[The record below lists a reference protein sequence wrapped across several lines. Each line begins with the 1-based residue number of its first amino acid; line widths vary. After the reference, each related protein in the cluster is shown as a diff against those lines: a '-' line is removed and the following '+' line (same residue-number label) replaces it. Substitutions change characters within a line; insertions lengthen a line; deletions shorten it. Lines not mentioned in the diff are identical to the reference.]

1 MAIAI
6 RTRGLGRYFGSSV
19 EIDGAEQPR
28 EAWRALLAVVG
39 ISLRPAADDG
49 VQRTRAVVGHVLR
62 DVSLEV
68 EQGSVVCLTGPSGSG
83 KSVLLK
89 ILSGA
94 IAPTAGSAEIYGRVT
109 SVLSANGGLNELMS
123 AAEAIEAAAKAR
135 DLSGDEAAAYA
146 AAVIDFAE
154 LHGFEHVALRT
165 YSTGMSM
172 RLGMAMALCERP
184 PILLIDDV
192 LTVGDIGFQ
201 QKCLERLFDL
211 KEAGSTILAAF
222 SDDALVERL
231 ATRVVTLA
239 GGSIASDSSPAAWA
253 LPRVEGHAVGLD
265 WQLMRGLPED
275 DVFAVR
281 SMSVEAGG
289 TAGDTYMDVS
299 LVLEARVA
307 PARCRPNV
315 FVKRQRAI
323 LFRSLYPE
331 FLSIDAPQTFTC
343 RVRVPTHMLPAGE
356 YSLMISVV
364 THVGD
369 LAYSLKADDVMA
381 ITIHREKPSAAEDEE
396 QASPELFLLSFPW
409 EIEALAED
417 GPAASA

>member
-49 VQRTRAVVGHVLR
+49 VQRTRSAVGHVLR

-94 IAPTAGSAEIYGRVT
+94 IAPTAGTAEIYGRVT

-123 AAEAIEAAAKAR
+123 AAEAIEAAAKDR
-135 DLSGDEAAAYA
+135 DLSGAEAAAYA
-146 AAVIDFAE
+146 AAVVDFAE

-172 RLGMAMALCERP
+172 RLGMAIALCERP

-211 KEAGSTILAAF
+211 KEAGCTILAAF
-222 SDDALVERL
+222 SDEALVERL
-231 ATRVVTLA
+231 ATRVITLS
-239 GGSIASDSSPAAWA
+239 GGSIASDSTPGAWA

-275 DVFAVR
+275 EVAAVR
-281 SMSVEAGG
+281 SMTVEAGG
-289 TAGDTYMDVS
+289 AEGDTYMDVA

-315 FVKRQRAI
+315 FLKRQGTI
-323 LFRSLYPE
+323 LFRSIYPE
-331 FLSIDAPQTFTC
+331 FLAIEHPHAFSC
-343 RVRVPTHMLPAGE
+343 CVRVPTHMLPAGE
-356 YSLMISVV
+356 YSLMISVA
-364 THVGD
+364 TLVGD
-369 LAYSLKADDVMA
+369 LVYSLKADDVIA
-381 ITIHREKPSAAEDEE
+381 IRIHRETPPADEVEDAA
-396 QASPELFLLSFPW
+396 APELLLTSFPW

-417 GPAASA
+417 EPVASA